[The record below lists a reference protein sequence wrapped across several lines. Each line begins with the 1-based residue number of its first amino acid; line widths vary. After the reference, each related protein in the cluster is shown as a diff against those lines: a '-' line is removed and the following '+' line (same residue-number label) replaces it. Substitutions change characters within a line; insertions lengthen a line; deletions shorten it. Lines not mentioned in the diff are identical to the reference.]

1 MRSITRIL
9 FGSNAESMDYAP
21 LLKWI
26 LVNTLAAFGV
36 LTLWHFGV
44 LQQIFESDRTRVSTI
59 IFVVFVV
66 TALHCLFQTVV
77 VSRELVAARKVR
89 VTLDANGGRK
99 LLTQNG
105 KILTADGKELEPG
118 IVTRHIQNLITK
130 ARTIGDYHLDQTL
143 LLRSLADQLRSR
155 EKLGW
160 FVSEALLR
168 LALLGTAIGFI
179 LMLIPVSALDAFDA
193 DSLRQT
199 LTGMTDGMAIA
210 LNVTVA
216 GIATALILKFEY
228 YLLDEAIADL
238 FHEITELTE
247 VHVVPVLEP
256 AAADAVG
263 VASAPSVGVHAA
275 GT

>member
-1 MRSITRIL
+1 
-9 FGSNAESMDYAP
+9 MDYAP

-105 KILTADGKELEPG
+105 KILTADGKPQFSGTTTEHFLVGVGAILVGTSTARYRIYDGMRALDYLESRPE
-118 IVTRHIQNLITK
+118 IDATRLGCTGCSGGGTLTSYLMALDPQVYMFDEPTAGMSHDEAPVILNLIRQLKGDKTK
-130 ARTIGDYHLDQTL
+130 TILLVEHKMDVVRELSDRIIVLFRGEVMGEVDGEGADVNTIGQMM
-143 LLRSLADQLRSR
+143 
-155 EKLGW
+155 LGH
-160 FVSEALLR
+160 ALE
-168 LALLGTAIGFI
+168 
-179 LMLIPVSALDAFDA
+179 
-193 DSLRQT
+193 
-199 LTGMTDGMAIA
+199 
-210 LNVTVA
+210 VA
-216 GIATALILKFEY
+216 A
-228 YLLDEAIADL
+228 
-238 FHEITELTE
+238 
-247 VHVVPVLEP
+247 
-256 AAADAVG
+256 
-263 VASAPSVGVHAA
+263 
-275 GT
+275 